1 MSNILIQVLIIYSI
15 RTLNI
20 QEILKKLL
28 VTLARI
34 LDHKA
39 LKLLTSHKL
48 ILRRFIIWVYLYR
61 SFGILEREATGFES
75 AFLCFLIINLFFSGP
90 AIINFRKSAWEK
102 GVGFAFVLLVY
113 IPCLIISKVTEKYL
127 IIWKPNPSLHVHFS
141 TGPASFTYFNLA
153 LQVSARARVDSG
165 IKNSV
170 TNHSKFL
177 KIAPPFLFLDFHFPV
192 RSPSIF

>member
-61 SFGILEREATGFES
+61 SFGILEREATGFEP
-75 AFLCFLIINLFFSGP
+75 AFLCFLIINLFFSVS
-90 AIINFRKSAWEK
+90 AIINFRKSA
-102 GVGFAFVLLVY
+102 
-113 IPCLIISKVTEKYL
+113 
-127 IIWKPNPSLHVHFS
+127 
-141 TGPASFTYFNLA
+141 
-153 LQVSARARVDSG
+153 
-165 IKNSV
+165 
-170 TNHSKFL
+170 
-177 KIAPPFLFLDFHFPV
+177 
-192 RSPSIF
+192 